1 LGFELSDSTRPP
13 PQSYRMP
20 ARVDYI
26 GRYQTVLLPH
36 LEAEEVK
43 RLNHLPYER
52 LPACAP
58 DVRPELDRLFKVV
71 EPFLPQHRIHYAPDI
86 FDVMLNIDEWNSE
99 ILTAAGIQAWGRAR

>member
-1 LGFELSDSTRPP
+1 
-13 PQSYRMP
+13 MP

-43 RLNHLPYER
+43 RLNHLPYDR
-52 LPACAP
+52 LRACAP

-86 FDVMLNIDEWNSE
+86 FDVMLNIDAWNSE
-99 ILTAAGIQAWGRAR
+99 ILTAAGMHAWGRAR